1 MSKTDDMVPKL
12 EEPAA
17 IWNPTATV
25 NWSIPF
31 TPVFGAWLQM
41 LNWESMGETELA
53 AISKKWF
60 YASLGMLLLYAIAGV
75 ALAGNE
81 AGLLLLRVL
90 PLFYLITWY
99 LGSGRPHMKYVQERF
114 GNDYNRRPWK
124 KPLLAASGLTVMYFA
139 LHFIVGVLFGSA
151 T

>member
-1 MSKTDDMVPKL
+1 MGKTDDMVPEL
-12 EEPAA
+12 EAPAA

-31 TPVFGAWLQM
+31 TPVFGRWLQM
-41 LNWESMGETELA
+41 LNWGSMSETELA

-90 PLFYLITWY
+90 PLFYLVTWY
-99 LGSGRPHMKYVQERF
+99 LGSARPHMKSVKERF
-114 GNDYNRRPWK
+114 GNDYNRRPWM
-124 KPLLAASGLTVMYFA
+124 KPLLAASGLTVMYWA
-139 LHFIVGVLFGSA
+139 L
-151 T
+151 